1 MKKLLVRIML
11 VLLVLF
17 GCYNLL
23 WYFGSYRPYN
33 ELQNGFPEIAESGV
47 RIYADE
53 DDFQYSVSVPEY
65 LLWNGNLAVTERNI
79 QYALIVW
86 MKPFGSGYS
95 QGVLFNEYND
105 LRVQVML
112 KNRSTAEAAEDQPV
126 VDENSAVI
134 SMLFDKA
141 NNVWKLGLE

>member
-65 LLWNGNLAVTERNI
+65 LLWNGNLAVTEQNI

-86 MKPFGSGYS
+86 MKPFRSGYN
-95 QGVLFNEYND
+95 QGVLFNEYNN
-105 LRVQVML
+105 LSVQMML